1 MTAAEYL
8 PVRSAEDARRDAF
21 RIASVLGVPDAC
33 RLLGV
38 SSGTLAAMC
47 TGGDI
52 PPRWRRFL
60 HTAVVMLD
68 A

>member
-33 RLLGV
+33 RRLGV